1 MIDYKIIGLAALAA
15 AMKYRQKKLS
25 KMKSA
30 NAKAVVIVE
39 RWIQVNFQQEGK
51 MAEGG
56 GGWTSLKQATLD
68 ARRKGKAKHGD
79 KILQNIGNL
88 KKDWGKAWSPRGGH
102 VWSKQPDYAPTH
114 QFGDK
119 SRNIPA
125 RPIIPTEK
133 QIMPELLKIYGKHV
147 KTSLAK

>member
-1 MIDYKIIGLAALAA
+1 MIDYKIIGLTALAA
-15 AMKYRQKKLS
+15 AMKYKHKKLA

-39 RWIQVNFQQEGK
+39 RWIQVNFQKEGA
-51 MAEGG
+51 MAES
-56 GGWTSLKQATLD
+56 GGWKPLKQATLD

-88 KKDWGKAWSPRGGH
+88 KKDWGKGWSARGGR

-114 QFGDK
+114 HLGDK
-119 SRNIPA
+119 SRNISA
-125 RPIIPTEK
+125 RSIIPTEK
-133 QIMPELLKIYGKHV
+133 QIMPELLKVYGKHV
-147 KTSLAK
+147 RTSLAN